1 MLQNVILN
9 EAETMKTWSGF
20 ITESTGVTDRSKLT
34 WMSKYCAFHDMNE
47 KAQLNES
54 VYGYAH
60 MNPNMNVGGMGDIKF
75 PGHNPSNGYD
85 GQRGSG
91 DNPFSLLP
99 LAVQV
104 AAQTIALD
112 LVPVVPMQGPLG
124 ILQYMDYVYEG
135 GRTNRYPAL
144 GNADPSKTSPLMVK
158 LSLTYEDGGKVS
170 IADLKRSFKPGD
182 VISKGKNPAGYEL
195 IFVAFGRI
203 DGRPI
208 FQVKEMSDVTGVAT
222 NGGENAKRPL
232 YEVLTEGAYA
242 GMPGTVLVEN
252 PDYGKNPADV
262 PNANVT
268 DAYLPEDVTFAVED
282 IDTVKALED
291 FIPGYTGAGFKYPG
305 KDGKMHPMSAKPY
318 SREQGES
325 TPSNMMSLNVFTEK
339 VEAKTIQVKG
349 TITREQIQD
358 LKAYG
363 IDALAQVEAE
373 LVNEL
378 TQHINRE
385 LLDRI
390 FALGEKNHDEALAY
404 EGINLNT
411 LFTVEANPADAM
423 QRAVD
428 LGHTDCVVSYVGGGA
443 ETLGTVQR
451 RIMSKVLAASNLIAQ
466 RGRRGAGTFAV
477 CSAHIATALQ
487 DCAGFVAYPLSNTIN
502 QTAGSLYPVGAIS
515 GVSIYVDPNMTWDD
529 TRIVVGRKGKDNEP
543 GLVFMPYLMADKLSY
558 PAEGMEGA
566 PVTSLKSRYAIV
578 EAGHHPQLYYYTFH
592 IIVDDG
598 VTLI

>member
-9 EAETMKTWSGF
+9 EAETMKAWSGF

-34 WMSKYCAFHDMNE
+34 WMTKFCAFHDMNE
-47 KAQLNES
+47 KKELNES
-54 VYGYAH
+54 VLGYAH
-60 MNPNMNVGGMGDIKF
+60 MNPNMNVGGMGAMSF
-75 PGHNPSNGYD
+75 PGSNPTNGYD
-85 GQRGSG
+85 GTRGSG

-135 GRTNRYPAL
+135 GRTNRFPNP
-144 GNADPSKTSPLMVK
+144 GTADKSMTSPLMVK
-158 LSLTYEDGGKVS
+158 LTLSKGHEDHGVKDDPDSDTIKNLEKVTVKE
-170 IADLKRSFKPGD
+170 LKEAFKPDVNGKPWSEKIGD
-182 VISKGKNPAGYEL
+182 YEL
-195 IFVAFGRI
+195 TFIAFGRI

-208 FQVKEMSDVTGVAT
+208 FQVKEKSRYGDDYM
-222 NGGENAKRPL
+222 NGGE
-232 YEVLTEGAYA
+232 YA
-242 GMPGTVLVEN
+242 SKSLFETLQEN
-252 PDYGKNPADV
+252 DINNFK
-262 PNANVT
+262 
-268 DAYLPEDVTFAVED
+268 VED

-291 FIPGYTGAGFKYPG
+291 FIPGFTGAGFKNG
-305 KDGKMHPMSAKPY
+305 KPMSAKPY
-318 SREQGES
+318 TREEGES

-385 LLDRI
+385 LLWNI
-390 FALGEKNHDEALAY
+390 FTLGEQNHKEAEAF

-411 LFTVEANPADAM
+411 FFTANPDAGTATSPD
-423 QRAVD
+423 AVIPD
-428 LGHTDCVVSYVGGGA
+428 GFTVSYVGGGA
-443 ETLGTVQR
+443 ETLGTIQR
-451 RIMSKVLAASNLIAQ
+451 RIMSKILAASNLIAQ

-502 QTAGSLYPVGAIS
+502 QTAGSLFPVGAIS
-515 GVSIYVDPNMTWDD
+515 GVSIYVDPNMPWDD
-529 TRIVVGRKGKDNEP
+529 NRIVVGRKGKDNEP
-543 GLVFMPYLMADKLSY
+543 GIVFMPYLMADKLSY
-558 PAEGMEGA
+558 PSEGMEGA
-566 PVTSLKSRYAIV
+566 PVTSLKSRYAV
-578 EAGHHPQLYYYTFH
+578 VKAGHHPQLYYYTFE
-592 IIVDDG
+592 IACGSGIN
-598 VTLI
+598 LI

>member
-9 EAETMKTWSGF
+9 EAETLKTWSGF

-47 KAQLNES
+47 KANLNES
-54 VYGYAH
+54 ALGYAH
-60 MNPNMNVGGMGDIKF
+60 LNPNMNVGGMGAPYF
-75 PGHNPSNGYD
+75 PGANPNNGYD
-85 GQRGSG
+85 GVKGSG

-135 GRTNRYPAL
+135 GKTNLRPRFEGEWPA
-144 GNADPSKTSPLMVK
+144 GDESKTAPLMVK
-158 LSLTYEDGGKVS
+158 LTLSTGAVSVSDGNPDKLNH
-170 IADLKRSFKPGD
+170 AAMFEALKKTFAPGYKKTID
-182 VISKGKNPAGYEL
+182 EYEL
-195 IFVAFGRI
+195 LFVALGRI

-208 FQVKEMSDVTGVAT
+208 FQVKEKPYHVTDIAV
-222 NGGENAKRPL
+222 NGGEGASKTLAETLFNADI
-232 YEVLTEGAYA
+232 EGYK
-242 GMPGTVLVEN
+242 VI
-252 PDYGKNPADV
+252 
-262 PNANVT
+262 
-268 DAYLPEDVTFAVED
+268 D

-291 FIPGYTGAGFKYPG
+291 YIPGFTGAGFKNG
-305 KDGKMHPMSAKPY
+305 NPMSAKAY
-318 SREQGES
+318 DRATGES

-385 LLDRI
+385 LLDEI
-390 FALGEKNHDEALAY
+390 FALGEQNYREALAF

-411 LFTVEANPADAM
+411 LFTIDPAKTEA
-423 QRAVD
+423 
-428 LGHTDCVVSYVGGGA
+428 GYTVSFVGGGA
-443 ETLGTVQR
+443 ETLGTIQR
-451 RIMSKVLAASNLIAQ
+451 RIMSKILAASNLIAQ

-477 CSAHIATALQ
+477 CSAAIATALQ

-515 GVSIYVDPNMTWDD
+515 GVSIYVDPNMPWSD
-529 TRIVVGRKGKDNEP
+529 TRIAVGRKGKDNEP
-543 GLVFMPYLMADKLSY
+543 GIVFMPYLMADKLSY

-566 PVTSLKSRYAIV
+566 PVTSLKSRYAV
-578 EAGHHPQLYYYTFH
+578 VKAGHHPQLYYYTFN
-592 IIVDDG
+592 IKLDNG
-598 VTLI
+598 VSLY

>member
-34 WMSKYCAFHDMNE
+34 WMTKYCAYHDMHE
-47 KAQLNES
+47 KQELNES
-54 VYGYAH
+54 VHGYAH
-60 MNPNMNVGGMGDIKF
+60 LNPNMNVGGMGAMAF
-75 PGHNPSNGYD
+75 PGANPNNGYD

-135 GRTNRYPAL
+135 GRTNRLPRP
-144 GNADPSKTSPLMVK
+144 GDADLSKTSPLMVK
-158 LSLTYEDGGKVS
+158 LKLTKENGKPT
-170 IADLKRSFKPGD
+170 ITELKEVFTPGKEVVVD
-182 VISKGKNPAGYEL
+182 DYTLK
-195 IFVAFGRI
+195 FVAFGRI
-203 DGRPI
+203 DGNPI
-208 FQVKEMSDVTGVAT
+208 FQVLDAYNENKTTSLAEALFGKEKFVQYPGKV
-222 NGGENAKRPL
+222 E
-232 YEVLTEGAYA
+232 
-242 GMPGTVLVEN
+242 GTVEEL
-252 PDYGKNPADV
+252 K
-262 PNANVT
+262 
-268 DAYLPEDVTFAVED
+268 VED

-291 FIPGYTGAGFKYPG
+291 FIPGFTGAGFKD
-305 KDGKMHPMSAKPY
+305 KDLMSSKPY
-318 SREQGES
+318 SREMGES

-385 LLDRI
+385 LLEEI
-390 FALGEKNHDEALAY
+390 FALGNKNHEEAEAF

-411 LFTVEANPADAM
+411 YFVADAD
-423 QRAVD
+423 AAD
-428 LGHTDCVVSYVGGGA
+428 TDGYVTSYVGGGA
-443 ETLGTVQR
+443 ETLGTIQR

-502 QTAGSLYPVGAIS
+502 QTAGSLFPVGAIS
-515 GVSIYVDPNMTWDD
+515 GVSIYVDPNMPWSATKV
-529 TRIVVGRKGKDNEP
+529 VVGRKGKDNEP

-566 PVTSLKSRYAIV
+566 PVTSLKSRYAV
-578 EAGHHPQLYYYTFH
+578 VRAGHHPQLYYYSFD
-592 IIVDDG
+592 IKLGEG
-598 VTLI
+598 VSLY

>member
-9 EAETMKTWSGF
+9 EAETMKAWSGF
-20 ITESTGVTDRSKLT
+20 ITESTGITDRSKLT
-34 WMSKYCAFHDMNE
+34 WMSKYCAYHDMYE
-47 KAQLNES
+47 KKQLNES
-54 VYGYAH
+54 VMGYAH
-60 MNPNMNVGGMGDIKF
+60 LNPGMNVGGMGDMFF
-75 PGHNPSNGYD
+75 PGANPNNGYD

-135 GRTNRYPAL
+135 GKTNINPRFEGKWPE
-144 GNADPSKTSPLMVK
+144 GNESTTAPLMVK
-158 LSLTYEDGGKVS
+158 LTLATADGSDSDSDYDAVNH
-170 IADLKRSFKPGD
+170 AASFKDLQATFQPGMAPITVGD
-182 VISKGKNPAGYEL
+182 YEL
-195 IFVAFGRI
+195 TFVALGRI

-208 FQVKEMSDVTGVAT
+208 FQVKEKTILHEKKW
-222 NGGENAKRPL
+222 NGGEGASITLAETLMGDDAKMIAEK
-232 YEVLTEGAYA
+232 YYVI
-242 GMPGTVLVEN
+242 
-252 PDYGKNPADV
+252 
-262 PNANVT
+262 
-268 DAYLPEDVTFAVED
+268 D

-291 FIPGYTGAGFKYPG
+291 FIPGFTGAGFKNG
-305 KDGKMHPMSAKPY
+305 KPMSAQSY
-318 SREQGES
+318 DRATGES

-349 TITREQIQD
+349 AITREQIQD

-385 LLDRI
+385 LLNNI
-390 FALGEKNHDEALAY
+390 FELGWKNHEEALAF

-411 LFTVEANPADAM
+411 FFFVDPNEDKPEGYETVFVA
-423 QRAVD
+423 
-428 LGHTDCVVSYVGGGA
+428 GGA
-443 ETLGTVQR
+443 ETLGTIQR
-451 RIMSKVLAASNLIAQ
+451 RLYSKILAASTLIAQ

-477 CSAHIATALQ
+477 CAAGIAAAIQ
-487 DCAGFVAYPLSNTIN
+487 DCAGFTAYPLSNTIN
-502 QTAGSLYPVGAIS
+502 QTAGSLYPIGAIS
-515 GVSIYVDPNMTWDD
+515 GVSIYVDPNMPYTDGH
-529 TRIVVGRKGKDNEP
+529 IVVGRKGKDNEP
-543 GLVFMPYLMADKLSY
+543 GIVFMPYLMADKLSY

-578 EAGHHPQLYYYTFH
+578 RAGHHPQLYYYAFE
-592 IIVDDG
+592 VMCGKG
-598 VTLI
+598 VNLY

>member
-9 EAETMKTWSGF
+9 EAEALKTWGSF

-47 KAQLNES
+47 KQNLNES
-54 VYGYAH
+54 ALGYAH
-60 MNPNMNVGGMGDIKF
+60 LNPNMNVGGMGAPYF
-75 PGHNPSNGYD
+75 PGANPNNGYD
-85 GQRGSG
+85 GVRGSG

-135 GRTNRYPAL
+135 GKTNIRPRFEGAWPA
-144 GNADPSKTSPLMVK
+144 GDESKTAPLMVK
-158 LSLTYEDGGKVS
+158 LTLSAGDADSDSEVENILGDAAHAHDDAINHAVKFEDLRE
-170 IADLKRSFKPGD
+170 DFKPGFKQ
-182 VISKGKNPAGYEL
+182 VIGDYEL
-195 IFVAFGRI
+195 IFVALGRI

-208 FQVKEMSDVTGVAT
+208 FQVRELPYHAANVPV
-222 NGGENAKRPL
+222 NGGEGAGASLAETLLLGGDDAKI
-232 YEVLTEGAYA
+232 
-242 GMPGTVLVEN
+242 
-252 PDYGKNPADV
+252 ADKYYV
-262 PNANVT
+262 V
-268 DAYLPEDVTFAVED
+268 D

-291 FIPGYTGAGFKYPG
+291 FIPGYTGAGFKNG
-305 KDGKMHPMSAKPY
+305 DPMSAKAY
-318 SREQGES
+318 DRATGES
-325 TPSNMMSLNVFTEK
+325 TPSNFMSLNTFTLK

-349 TITREQIQD
+349 AITREQIQD

-363 IDALAQVEAE
+363 IDAVAQVEAE

-385 LLDRI
+385 ILNEI
-390 FALGEKNHDEALAY
+390 FALGEQNHIEAGAF

-411 LFTVEANPADAM
+411 FFTVDPAAKKDNYVA
-423 QRAVD
+423 
-428 LGHTDCVVSYVGGGA
+428 SYVGGGA
-443 ETLGTVQR
+443 ETLGTIQR
-451 RIMSKVLAASNLIAQ
+451 RIMSKILAASNLIAQ

-477 CSAHIATALQ
+477 CSAAIATALQ

-502 QTAGSLYPVGAIS
+502 QNAGSLYPVGAIS
-515 GVSIYVDPNMTWDD
+515 GVSIYVDPNMPWSDR
-529 TRIVVGRKGKDNEP
+529 RIVVGRKGKDNEP

-566 PVTSLKSRYAIV
+566 PVTSLKSRYALV
-578 EAGHHPQLYYYTFH
+578 RAGHHPQLYYYAFD
-592 IIVDDG
+592 IALGDG
-598 VTLI
+598 VSLY

>member
-9 EAETMKTWSGF
+9 EAETLKTWSGF

-47 KAQLNES
+47 KANLNES
-54 VYGYAH
+54 ALGYAH
-60 MNPNMNVGGMGDIKF
+60 LNPNMNVGGMGAPYF
-75 PGHNPSNGYD
+75 PGANPNNGYD
-85 GQRGSG
+85 GVKGSG

-135 GRTNRYPAL
+135 GKTNLRPRFEGEWPA
-144 GNADPSKTSPLMVK
+144 GDESKTAPLMVK
-158 LSLTYEDGGKVS
+158 LTLSTGADSDSDGNPDKLNH
-170 IADLKRSFKPGD
+170 AAMFEDLKKTFAPGYKKTID
-182 VISKGKNPAGYEL
+182 EYEL
-195 IFVAFGRI
+195 LFVALGRI

-208 FQVKEMSDVTGVAT
+208 FQVKEKPYHVTDIAV
-222 NGGENAKRPL
+222 NGGEGASKTLAETLFNADI
-232 YEVLTEGAYA
+232 EGYK
-242 GMPGTVLVEN
+242 VI
-252 PDYGKNPADV
+252 
-262 PNANVT
+262 
-268 DAYLPEDVTFAVED
+268 D

-291 FIPGYTGAGFKYPG
+291 YIPGFTGAGFKNG
-305 KDGKMHPMSAKPY
+305 NPMSAKAY
-318 SREQGES
+318 DRATGES

-385 LLDRI
+385 LLDEI
-390 FALGEKNHDEALAY
+390 FALGEQNYREALAF

-411 LFTVEANPADAM
+411 LFTIDPAKTEA
-423 QRAVD
+423 
-428 LGHTDCVVSYVGGGA
+428 GYTVSFVGGGA
-443 ETLGTVQR
+443 ETLGTIQR
-451 RIMSKVLAASNLIAQ
+451 RIMSKILAASNLIAQ

-477 CSAHIATALQ
+477 CSAAIATALQ

-515 GVSIYVDPNMTWDD
+515 GVSIYVDPNMPWSD
-529 TRIVVGRKGKDNEP
+529 TRIAVGRKGKDNEP
-543 GLVFMPYLMADKLSY
+543 GIVFMPYLMADKLSY

-578 EAGHHPQLYYYTFH
+578 KAGHHPQLYYYTFN
-592 IIVDDG
+592 IKLDNG
-598 VTLI
+598 VSLY

>member
-9 EAETMKTWSGF
+9 EAETMKAWSGF
-20 ITESTGVTDRSKLT
+20 ITESTGITDRSKLT
-34 WMSKYCAFHDMNE
+34 WMSKYCAYHDMYE
-47 KAQLNES
+47 KKQLNES
-54 VYGYAH
+54 VMGYAH
-60 MNPNMNVGGMGDIKF
+60 LNPGMNVGGMGDMFF
-75 PGHNPSNGYD
+75 PGANPNNGYD

-135 GRTNRYPAL
+135 GKTNINPRFEGEWPK
-144 GNADPSKTSPLMVK
+144 GNESTTAPLMVK
-158 LSLTYEDGGKVS
+158 LTLAVEDGSDSDSDYDAVNH
-170 IADLKRSFKPGD
+170 AASFKDLQGTFQPGMAPITVGD
-182 VISKGKNPAGYEL
+182 YEL
-195 IFVAFGRI
+195 TFVALGRI

-208 FQVKEMSDVTGVAT
+208 FQVKEKMRTKDQKW
-222 NGGENAKRPL
+222 NGGEGASRTL
-232 YEVLTEGAYA
+232 AETLMGEGA
-242 GMPGTVLVEN
+242 GMIAEKYYVI
-252 PDYGKNPADV
+252 
-262 PNANVT
+262 
-268 DAYLPEDVTFAVED
+268 D

-291 FIPGYTGAGFKYPG
+291 FIPGFTGAGFKNG
-305 KDGKMHPMSAKPY
+305 KPMSAQSY
-318 SREQGES
+318 DRATGES

-349 TITREQIQD
+349 AITREQIQD

-385 LLDRI
+385 LLNNI
-390 FALGEKNHDEALAY
+390 FELGWKNHEEALAF

-411 LFTVEANPADAM
+411 FFFVDPNEDKPEGYETVFVA
-423 QRAVD
+423 
-428 LGHTDCVVSYVGGGA
+428 GGA
-443 ETLGTVQR
+443 ETLGTIQR
-451 RIMSKVLAASNLIAQ
+451 RLYSKILAASTLIAQ

-477 CSAHIATALQ
+477 CAAGIAAAIQ
-487 DCAGFVAYPLSNTIN
+487 DCAGFTAYPLSNTIN
-502 QTAGSLYPVGAIS
+502 QTAGSLYPIGAIS
-515 GVSIYVDPNMTWDD
+515 GVSIYVDPNMPYTDGH
-529 TRIVVGRKGKDNEP
+529 IVVGRKGKDNEP
-543 GLVFMPYLMADKLSY
+543 GIVFMPYLMADKLSY

-578 EAGHHPQLYYYTFH
+578 RAGHHPQLYYYAFE
-592 IIVDDG
+592 VRCGKG
-598 VTLI
+598 VNLY

>member
-9 EAETMKTWSGF
+9 EAEVMKTWSQF

-47 KAQLNES
+47 KQNLNES
-54 VYGYAH
+54 ALGYAH
-60 MNPNMNVGGMGDIKF
+60 LNPNMNVGGMGAPYF
-75 PGHNPSNGYD
+75 PGANPNNGYD
-85 GQRGSG
+85 GVRGSG

-135 GRTNRYPAL
+135 GKTNLRPRFEGEWPL
-144 GNADPSKTSPLMVK
+144 GDESKTAPLMVK
-158 LSLTYEDGGKVS
+158 LTL
-170 IADLKRSFKPGD
+170 
-182 VISKGKNPAGYEL
+182 SKGDGSDSDSELENAYGDAAHAHDDAIAHAAQFKDLQKVFVPGSKFEVSGYEL
-195 IFVAFGRI
+195 LFVALGRV

-208 FQVKEMSDVTGVAT
+208 FQVKEQAYNSLGIV
-222 NGGENAKRPL
+222 NGGEGAAKSL
-232 YEVLTEGAYA
+232 AEVLLGDLEKVA
-242 GMPGTVLVEN
+242 
-252 PDYGKNPADV
+252 DYYV
-262 PNANVT
+262 V
-268 DAYLPEDVTFAVED
+268 D

-291 FIPGYTGAGFKYPG
+291 FIPGFTGAGFKNG
-305 KDGKMHPMSAKPY
+305 KPMSAKAY
-318 SREQGES
+318 DRATGES
-325 TPSNMMSLNVFTEK
+325 TPSNMMSLNTFTEK

-349 TITREQIQD
+349 AITREQIQD

-363 IDALAQVEAE
+363 IDAIAQVEAE

-385 LLDRI
+385 LLDTI
-390 FALGEKNHDEALAY
+390 WELGAQNHVEAEAF

-411 LFTVEANPADAM
+411 YFTVKEGDAVPAGYNA
-423 QRAVD
+423 
-428 LGHTDCVVSYVGGGA
+428 SYVGGGA
-443 ETLGTVQR
+443 ETLGTIQR
-451 RIMSKVLAASNLIAQ
+451 RIMSKILAASNLIAQ

-477 CSAHIATALQ
+477 CSAAIATALQ
-487 DCAGFVAYPLSNTIN
+487 DCAGFVAYPMSNTIN
-502 QTAGSLYPVGAIS
+502 QNAGSLYPVGAVS
-515 GVSIYVDPNMTWDD
+515 GVSIYVDPNMPWAD
-529 TRIVVGRKGKDNEP
+529 TRVVVGRKGKDNEP
-543 GLVFMPYLMADKLSY
+543 GVVFMPYLMADKLSY

-578 EAGHHPQLYYYTFH
+578 RAGHHPQLYYYTF
-592 IIVDDG
+592 DFKLGEG
-598 VTLI
+598 VSLY

>member
-1 MLQNVILN
+1 MFNAIILN

-34 WMSKYCAFHDMNE
+34 WMTKYCAFHDMYD
-47 KAQLNES
+47 KSQLNES
-54 VYGYAH
+54 VMGYAH
-60 MNPNMNVGGMGDIKF
+60 LNPNMNVGGMGTMSF
-75 PGHNPSNGYD
+75 PGANPNNGYD

-135 GRTNRYPAL
+135 GRTNVRPFPGE
-144 GNADPSKTSPLMVK
+144 GNKSNTSPLMVK
-158 LSLTYEDGGKVS
+158 LALVDAEGNKAK
-170 IADLKRSFKPGD
+170 IKDLKETFKPND
-182 VISKGKNPAGYEL
+182 VIEVSEDYKL

-208 FQVKEMSDVTGVAT
+208 FQVQEKSFAGVR
-222 NGGENAKRPL
+222 NGGE
-232 YEVLTEGAYA
+232 GA
-242 GMPGTVLVEN
+242 TTSL
-252 PDYGKNPADV
+252 ADV
-262 PNANVT
+262 LFGV
-268 DAYLPEDVTFAVED
+268 DGEEGYKFGDYSVEDV
-282 IDTVKALED
+282 DTVKALED
-291 FIPGYTGAGFKYPG
+291 FIPGFTGAGFKNG
-305 KDGKMHPMSAKPY
+305 KPMSATPY
-318 SREQGES
+318 DRATGES

-385 LLDRI
+385 LLDEI
-390 FALGEKNHDEALAY
+390 FALGEQNHEEAEAF

-411 LFTVEANPADAM
+411 YFSAIPDVSDDPNVDATTG
-423 QRAVD
+423 VY
-428 LGHTDCVVSYVGGGA
+428 TDPNTGKTYKVAFVGGGA
-443 ETLGTVQR
+443 ETQGTIQR

-502 QTAGSLYPVGAIS
+502 QTAGSLFPVGAIS
-515 GVSIYVDPNMTWDD
+515 GVSIYVDPNMPWFDN
-529 TRIVVGRKGKDNEP
+529 RVAVGRKGKDNEP

-558 PAEGMEGA
+558 PSEGMEGA
-566 PVTSLKSRYAIV
+566 PVTSLKSRYAV
-578 EAGHHPQLYYYTFH
+578 VKAGHHPQLYYYTFE
-592 IIVDDG
+592 IATDNSI
-598 VTLI
+598 TLI